1 MRSQSQS
8 SIELREREVQERIK
22 KHQYGA
28 KLYHYTSIASLM
40 GIVSKKEIWLGNT
53 ANMNDRSEIINFIEK
68 LQEAVLSDINPE
80 GIEECKSFFKKL
92 YDRLKC
98 EYPFASCFS
107 KLNDN
112 AAQWERYADNT
123 HGVCIVFNTSRLLNL
138 FWYSGALLHEVFY
151 EYDIREHK
159 LYRILRDFF
168 NTGELKEFDS
178 EKGAMDQI
186 LGCAYLHKHESFCTE
201 SEIRLSTLWKQ
212 EVTGTKFSFE
222 LINGK
227 VKRVLKVKLDK
238 LCLEENI
245 DFEELIDGIVIGPRS
260 VQNEQELREYLKS
273 LGYEEISKN
282 VTKSNCPLR

>member
-1 MRSQSQS
+1 MRSQS
-8 SIELREREVQERIK
+8 SIELREREAEKRIN
-22 KHQYGA
+22 KHQYEA
-28 KLYHYTSIASLM
+28 KLYHYTSTASLM

-68 LQEAVLSDINPE
+68 LQEAVLNDINPE
-80 GIEECKSFFKKL
+80 GIEECKSFFEKL

-112 AAQWERYADNT
+112 AAQWERYADNA

-168 NTGELKEFDS
+168 NTGDLKEFDS
-178 EKGAMDQI
+178 EKEAMDQI

-212 EVTGTKFSFE
+212 EVTESELAFE
-222 LINGK
+222 MVNGK
-227 VKRVLKVKLDK
+227 LKKVLKISLDN
-238 LCLEENI
+238 LCKEENI
-245 DFEELIDGIVIGPRS
+245 DFEELIDGIVIAPCS
-260 VQNEQELREYLKS
+260 EQSELELKEYLES
-273 LGYEEISKN
+273 LRYQKISKKI
-282 VTKSNCPLR
+282 TKSQCPLR

>member
-1 MRSQSQS
+1 MRSQS
-8 SIELREREVQERIK
+8 SIELREREAGKRIN
-22 KHQYGA
+22 KHQYEA
-28 KLYHYTSIASLM
+28 KLYHYTSTASLM

-68 LQEAVLSDINPE
+68 LQEAVLNDINPE
-80 GIEECKSFFKKL
+80 GIEECKSFFEKL

-112 AAQWERYADNT
+112 AAQWERYADNA

-168 NTGELKEFDS
+168 NTGDLKEFDS
-178 EKGAMDQI
+178 EKEAMDQI

-212 EVTGTKFSFE
+212 EVTESELAFE
-222 LINGK
+222 MVNGK
-227 VKRVLKVKLDK
+227 LKKVLKISLDN
-238 LCLEENI
+238 LCKEENI
-245 DFEELIDGIVIGPRS
+245 DFEELIDGIVIAPCS
-260 VQNEQELREYLKS
+260 EQSELELKEYLES
-273 LGYEEISKN
+273 LGYQKISKKI
-282 VTKSNCPLR
+282 TKSQCPLR

>member
-1 MRSQSQS
+1 MRSQS
-8 SIELREREVQERIK
+8 SIELREREAEKRIN
-22 KHQYGA
+22 KHQYEA
-28 KLYHYTSIASLM
+28 KLYHYTSTASLM

-68 LQEAVLSDINPE
+68 LQEAVLNDINPE
-80 GIEECKSFFKKL
+80 GIEECKSFFEKL

-112 AAQWERYADNT
+112 AAQWERYADNA

-168 NTGELKEFDS
+168 NTGDLKEFDS
-178 EKGAMDQI
+178 EKEAMDQI

-212 EVTGTKFSFE
+212 EVTESELAFE
-222 LINGK
+222 M
-227 VKRVLKVKLDK
+227 
-238 LCLEENI
+238 EN
-245 DFEELIDGIVIGPRS
+245 
-260 VQNEQELREYLKS
+260 
-273 LGYEEISKN
+273 
-282 VTKSNCPLR
+282 

>member
-1 MRSQSQS
+1 MRSQS
-8 SIELREREVQERIK
+8 SIELREREVEKRIN
-22 KHQYGA
+22 KHQYEA

-68 LQEAVLSDINPE
+68 LQEAVLNDINPE
-80 GIEECKSFFKKL
+80 GIEECKSFFEKL

-112 AAQWERYADNT
+112 AAQWERYADNA

-168 NTGELKEFDS
+168 NTGDLKEFDS
-178 EKGAMDQI
+178 EKEAMDQI

-212 EVTGTKFSFE
+212 EVTESELAFE
-222 LINGK
+222 MVNGK
-227 VKRVLKVKLDK
+227 LKKVLKISLDN
-238 LCLEENI
+238 LCKEENI
-245 DFEELIDGIVIGPRS
+245 DFEELIDGIVIAPCS
-260 VQNEQELREYLKS
+260 EQSELELKEYLES
-273 LGYEEISKN
+273 LGYQKISKKI
-282 VTKSNCPLR
+282 TKSQCPLR

>member
-1 MRSQSQS
+1 MRSQSG
-8 SIELREREVQERIK
+8 IELREREVEKRIN
-22 KHQYGA
+22 KHQYEA
-28 KLYHYTSIASLM
+28 KLYHYTSTASLM

-68 LQEAVLSDINPE
+68 LQEAVLNDINPE
-80 GIEECKSFFKKL
+80 GIEECKSFFEKL

-112 AAQWERYADNT
+112 AAQWERYADNA

-168 NTGELKEFDS
+168 NTGDLKEFDS
-178 EKGAMDQI
+178 EKEAMDQI

-212 EVTGTKFSFE
+212 EVTESELAFE
-222 LINGK
+222 MVNGK
-227 VKRVLKVKLDK
+227 LKKVLKISLDN
-238 LCLEENI
+238 LCKEENI
-245 DFEELIDGIVIGPRS
+245 DFEELIDGIVIAPCS
-260 VQNEQELREYLKS
+260 EQSELELKEYLES
-273 LGYEEISKN
+273 LGYQKISKKI
-282 VTKSNCPLR
+282 TKSQCPLR

>member
-1 MRSQSQS
+1 MRSQS
-8 SIELREREVQERIK
+8 SIELREREVEKRIN
-22 KHQYGA
+22 KHQYEA
-28 KLYHYTSIASLM
+28 KLYHYTSTASLM

-68 LQEAVLSDINPE
+68 LQEAVLNDINPE
-80 GIEECKSFFKKL
+80 GIEECKSFFEKL

-112 AAQWERYADNT
+112 AAQWERYADNA

-168 NTGELKEFDS
+168 NTGDLKEFDS
-178 EKGAMDQI
+178 EKEAMDQI

-212 EVTGTKFSFE
+212 EVTESELAFE
-222 LINGK
+222 MVNGK
-227 VKRVLKVKLDK
+227 LKKVLKISLDN
-238 LCLEENI
+238 LCKEENI
-245 DFEELIDGIVIGPRS
+245 DFEELIDGIVIAPCS
-260 VQNEQELREYLKS
+260 EQSDLVLKEYL
-273 LGYEEISKN
+273 E
-282 VTKSNCPLR
+282 